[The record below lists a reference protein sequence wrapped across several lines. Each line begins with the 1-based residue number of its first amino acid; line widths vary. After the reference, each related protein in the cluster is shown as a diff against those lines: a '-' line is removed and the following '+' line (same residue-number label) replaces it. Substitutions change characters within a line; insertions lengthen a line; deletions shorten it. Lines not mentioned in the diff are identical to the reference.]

1 MFDFITNETE
11 MTVTVGDKTYRII
24 CEDCNRCEYRFM
36 CKTFSIAFGKD
47 NDKDEFFY
55 VPDGLEYGLFLIDKT
70 RSILTLVKMKEHD
83 GINGKYFR
91 HVTDTPEEIIKTK
104 KTMEGK
110 WESDVAI
117 YKVVRLVKIENN

>member
-11 MTVTVGDKTYRII
+11 MTVTAGDKTYRII

-36 CKTFSIAFGKD
+36 CKTFPIAFGED

-55 VPDGLEYGLFLIDKT
+55 VPDSLEYGLFLIDKAKT
-70 RSILTLVKMKEHD
+70 ILTLVKMKEHD
-83 GINGKYFR
+83 GINGER
-91 HVTDTPEEIIKTK
+91 LRNITDTPDGVTYIKK
-104 KTMEGK
+104 VMESK
-110 WESDVAI
+110 WKSDVAI